1 MYRKCRIAHLQRL
14 QKPLHDLLELGR
26 LVRRRIVPALLKD
39 DQLRVLQPPCNL
51 FAERHRR
58 HNVVPPDHDE
68 GGRLD
73 LRETVSHVKLRHVL
87 AKRPVLRGGVVQR
100 PLAAVAFERR
110 RVGGG
115 RLGGLRGR
123 AVRRPVERQNLD
135 NGPLKFGVVLQ
146 PPGPEPDLP
155 LHVHPARHTRIRHGA
170 RQRCHGRRPPVRPRV
185 PDHQG
190 RQPVAVRQRI
200 VERHEPAVRVA
211 GEHKRLGARPRPQIL
226 NVLDPPRMRVRRRQV
241 GRAAAARV
249 VRNHTEVRR
258 QKGKGGLRLAVGQ
271 QTRRAVQR
279 NQQRLGRVG
288 DGPAQDLDEQ
298 AGAVVHGDLGGGGG
312 GGGSITTSSTQSI
325 AMTAPQVC
333 IRCRKRRIRCDLQF
347 PACKNCR
354 LADVECFFWDN
365 ARGQEVPCSYL
376 YLLQQRVA
384 GLKRDLEAV
393 EARKASSAVAA
404 AATATAAVPSP
415 TVDLE
420 GAVALTALADLS
432 QGLQRGRAWSHPAR
446 AQGTE
451 SNRGYHLL
459 VTPPL
464 EADSVSG
471 ISRDGR
477 GLASSLPSSASVVPS
492 HTSYLGPGSTA
503 RLAETVLHAAIDRHS
518 VNGGNSLSLPRS
530 LQQKDADGVF
540 QNLPLSLSSHSRNNM
555 FGLGGTTAAGP
566 PPPLS
571 VLHDPRK
578 EAELHALV
586 PLATQRALL
595 EHYSAVVGASSPCYD
610 SLLPAE
616 QEAALLQ
623 RAGSGIEN
631 PLKWASAHRGTAGAY
646 ATTAVFAVATALASR
661 DLCPGACGGEGGRM
675 AMLAMRFRDDVQALV
690 GAEAET
696 MTGLKNVKRMATVKS
711 KRTHENGISTLHSLE
726 RTRWTATALATLALC
741 DMIQPTSGQLWDL
754 LGTAIS
760 VLADLREGYHLRH
773 RAPEDDADFVRLE
786 RTMLRMEARTSLHFR
801 RPSPFC
807 DQYLLGRSS
816 SFSGGSSREWEW
828 QQLLSSSFTPAS
840 SVVIDDLV
848 VLRTCMQI
856 RQHLEARPQIPD
868 HLLES
873 LILVPLQV
881 LAAPPLTRTR
891 LADTT
896 ATPPMSVQSATVYM
910 TLHPV
915 VVFPD
920 EILKGGQLSTRSR
933 LFQIVAGAACVL
945 LNEYARQNPRHRI
958 SSLWMSAERIVE
970 AGIVWVLYVL
980 AHQQYGLLDIGTA
993 MRPILHVSS
1002 LLASFAARWKAGTA
1016 YVEPWET
1023 LVELMWGI
1031 LG

>member
-1 MYRKCRIAHLQRL
+1 
-14 QKPLHDLLELGR
+14 
-26 LVRRRIVPALLKD
+26 
-39 DQLRVLQPPCNL
+39 
-51 FAERHRR
+51 
-58 HNVVPPDHDE
+58 
-68 GGRLD
+68 
-73 LRETVSHVKLRHVL
+73 
-87 AKRPVLRGGVVQR
+87 
-100 PLAAVAFERR
+100 
-110 RVGGG
+110 
-115 RLGGLRGR
+115 
-123 AVRRPVERQNLD
+123 
-135 NGPLKFGVVLQ
+135 
-146 PPGPEPDLP
+146 
-155 LHVHPARHTRIRHGA
+155 
-170 RQRCHGRRPPVRPRV
+170 
-185 PDHQG
+185 
-190 RQPVAVRQRI
+190 
-200 VERHEPAVRVA
+200 
-211 GEHKRLGARPRPQIL
+211 
-226 NVLDPPRMRVRRRQV
+226 
-241 GRAAAARV
+241 
-249 VRNHTEVRR
+249 
-258 QKGKGGLRLAVGQ
+258 
-271 QTRRAVQR
+271 
-279 NQQRLGRVG
+279 
-288 DGPAQDLDEQ
+288 
-298 AGAVVHGDLGGGGG
+298 
-312 GGGSITTSSTQSI
+312 
-325 AMTAPQVC
+325 MTAPQVC
-333 IRCRKRRIRCDLQF
+333 TRCRKRRIRCDLQL

-365 ARGQEVPCSYL
+365 ALGQEVPCSYL
-376 YLLQQRVA
+376 HLLRQRVA

-393 EARKASSAVAA
+393 EARKASSAAAA
-404 AATATAAVPSP
+404 AATATAVVPSP

-432 QGLQRGRAWSHPAR
+432 QGLQRGSAWLHPAR
-446 AQGTE
+446 GQGTE

-464 EADSVSG
+464 GADAVSD
-471 ISRDGR
+471 INSDGLS
-477 GLASSLPSSASVVPS
+477 LASSLSSSASVVPS

-530 LQQKDADGVF
+530 LQQPKDADGAF
-540 QNLPLSLSSHSRNNM
+540 QNVPLSLSSRSRNNVL
-555 FGLGGTTAAGP
+555 GLGGTTAAGP
-566 PPPLS
+566 PPTLS
-571 VLHDPRK
+571 ILHDPRK
-578 EAELHALV
+578 EAELHTLV

-623 RAGSGIEN
+623 RAGSGSEN

-661 DLCPGACGGEGGRM
+661 DLCPSACGGEGGRM

-690 GAEAET
+690 GVEAEN
-696 MTGLKNVKRMATVKS
+696 MTGLKSVKRMTTVKS
-711 KRTHENGISTLHSLE
+711 KGTHENGTSTLHSLE

-754 LGTAIS
+754 LGAAIS

-786 RTMLRMEARTSLHFR
+786 RTMLRMEARMSLHFR

-807 DQYLLGRSS
+807 DQYLLGRGS
-816 SFSGGSSREWEW
+816 SFSGGGSRELEW
-828 QQLLSSSFTPAS
+828 QQLLSASFTPAS

-868 HLLES
+868 YLLES
-873 LILVPLQV
+873 LIPVPLQV

-896 ATPPMSVQSATVYM
+896 AAPPMSVQSATVYM
-910 TLHPV
+910 ALHPV

-920 EILKGGQLSTRSR
+920 MILKGGQLSAPSR

-945 LNEYARQNPRHRI
+945 LDEYARQNPRHRI

-980 AHQQYGLLDIGTA
+980 AHQQYGLLDVGTA